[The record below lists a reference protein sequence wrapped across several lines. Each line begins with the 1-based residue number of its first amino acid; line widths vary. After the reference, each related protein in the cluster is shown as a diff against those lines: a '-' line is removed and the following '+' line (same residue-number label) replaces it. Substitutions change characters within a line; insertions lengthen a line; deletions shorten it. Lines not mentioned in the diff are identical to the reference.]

1 MEIDNEL
8 NLILSAAYREAK
20 FRNHEYLTPEHLL
33 YSALFFENG
42 AEIIRSCGG
51 DIDRLKEELAE
62 HLKSSQSPVDASVE
76 PSQSTG
82 LQSIFERAIVHV
94 ASSQKGVLE
103 LGDIIV
109 SLFDEQ
115 ESFAVY
121 FLMKQGISK
130 LDILQY
136 VSHEMNARNS
146 GTESDEDIE
155 VQESPS
161 DTRKQKAGALESY
174 TVELTALA
182 SEGKLDPLIGRADIL
197 ERTMQVLSRRIKN
210 NPIHVGESGVGKTAI
225 TEGLAACIAEN
236 RVPSKLIG
244 AKVYRL
250 DMGSLLA
257 GTKFRG
263 DFEDR
268 IKKVIIELEKLDNA
282 ILFID
287 EIHTI
292 VGAGSASGSSLDAS
306 NLLKPVLASG
316 KIRCIGSTTYD
327 EYRKIFDKDRALSRR
342 FQKIDIPEPGEDDTE
357 KILEGLSERYEKFHN
372 VKYSKGVLRSA
383 VELSSKYITD
393 RHHPDK
399 AIDVMD
405 ESGAYVRMNA
415 KTEDT
420 LTVRTKDLEH
430 VVAKMARVP
439 EKSVSS
445 KESEKL
451 KELEAEL
458 GKQLFGQD
466 EALHE
471 VSSAIQRNR
480 AGFGNPTRP
489 VASFLFVGP
498 TGVGKT
504 ELART
509 LANELGIPLHRFDMS
524 EYQEKHTVARLIGA
538 PPGYVG
544 YEEGGLLTEAVRKSP
559 HAVLLLDE
567 IEKAHSDIYNTLLQV
582 LDYATLTDN
591 TGRKADFRNVIII
604 LTSNAGARE
613 MSKQHLGF
621 GGERKSDAVGDAIKG
636 IFSPEFR
643 NRLDAIITFKS
654 LDESRVLMIVDKEIE
669 TFRAQI
675 KSKKI
680 MITITDAARFFLAKK
695 GYSPD
700 FGARELS
707 RVIQN
712 EIKKPLAEEAL
723 FGKLVKGGTVAID
736 SNGEILIFSYA

>member
-1 MEIDNEL
+1 
-8 NLILSAAYREAK
+8 
-20 FRNHEYLTPEHLL
+20 
-33 YSALFFENG
+33 
-42 AEIIRSCGG
+42 
-51 DIDRLKEELAE
+51 
-62 HLKSSQSPVDASVE
+62 
-76 PSQSTG
+76 
-82 LQSIFERAIVHV
+82 
-94 ASSQKGVLE
+94 
-103 LGDIIV
+103 
-109 SLFDEQ
+109 
-115 ESFAVY
+115 
-121 FLMKQGISK
+121 
-130 LDILQY
+130 
-136 VSHEMNARNS
+136 
-146 GTESDEDIE
+146 
-155 VQESPS
+155 
-161 DTRKQKAGALESY
+161 
-174 TVELTALA
+174 ELTALA
-182 SEGKLDPLIGRADIL
+182 LDGKLDPLIGREDII
-197 ERTMQVLSRRIKN
+197 ERTIQVLSRRIKN

-225 TEGLAACIAEN
+225 TEGLASLIAEN
-236 RVPSKLIG
+236 KVPPKLKG

-263 DFEDR
+263 DFEER
-268 IKKVIIELEKLDNA
+268 MKKVIVELEKLDNA

-342 FQKIDIPEPGEDDTE
+342 FQKIDIPEPNEEDAE
-357 KILEGLSERYEKFHN
+357 KILVGLSGRYEKFHN
-372 VKYSKGVLRSA
+372 VRYPKNVLHAA
-383 VELSSKYITD
+383 VELSSKYITE
-393 RHHPDK
+393 RHLPDK

-415 KTEDT
+415 KSDDQISI
-420 LTVRTKDLEH
+420 RIKDLEH

-451 KELEAEL
+451 KTLEAEL
-458 GKQLFGQD
+458 GKQIFGQD
-466 EALHE
+466 AALHE
-471 VSSAIQRNR
+471 VASAIQRNR

-509 LANELGIPLHRFDMS
+509 LATELGVTLHRFDMS

-567 IEKAHSDIYNTLLQV
+567 IEKAHPDIFNTLLQV

-591 TGRKADFRNVIII
+591 TGRKADFRNIIII

-613 MSKQHLGF
+613 MGKLRVGF
-621 GGERKSDAVGDAIKG
+621 GGEKQSDAVGAAVKG

-643 NRLDAIITFKS
+643 NRLDAIVTFNTLS
-654 LDESRVLMIVDKEIE
+654 EERILLIVDKEIDL
-669 TFRAQI
+669 FRAQV
-675 KSKKI
+675 KSKR
-680 MITITDAARFFLAKK
+680 ITISITDEARRLLAKK

-712 EIKKPLAEEAL
+712 EVKKPLAEEAL
-723 FGKLVKGGTVAID
+723 FGRLSKGGGVTIGSD
-736 SNGEILIFSYA
+736 GEKITFTFPNG